1 MKIPNKAEIKQI
13 ATTHSG
19 DIDYKDF
26 MKIYMKCTKES
37 YSFLTIDNTL
47 LANNPLRLKL
57 FSHFIKMIS
66 TDEVKIL
73 DDKIKVNQAQYDLC
87 RKAAKISAL
96 SSKELDKYKY
106 FSFEDFGY
114 KPGVVK
120 QAKFQYSPFSN
131 VFNKDYIY
139 IYKKRTFKDQREK

>member
-47 LANNPLRLKL
+47 LANNPLRLQL

-73 DDKIKVNQAQYDLC
+73 DDKIKVNQAQYDYVEKLL
-87 RKAAKISAL
+87 KSLHYHLKNWTNINISVL
-96 SSKELDKYKY
+96 E
-106 FSFEDFGY
+106 
-114 KPGVVK
+114 
-120 QAKFQYSPFSN
+120 
-131 VFNKDYIY
+131 
-139 IYKKRTFKDQREK
+139 T

>member
-66 TDEVKIL
+66 TDEVKIV
-73 DDKIKVNQAQYDLC
+73 DDKIKV
-87 RKAAKISAL
+87 KAAKISAL

-106 FSFEDFGY
+106 FSFGDLGY

-120 QAKFQYSPFSN
+120 QAKFQYSPFGN
-131 VFNKDYIY
+131 VFNKDYKN
-139 IYKKRTFKDQREK
+139 KKKGRTFKDQREK